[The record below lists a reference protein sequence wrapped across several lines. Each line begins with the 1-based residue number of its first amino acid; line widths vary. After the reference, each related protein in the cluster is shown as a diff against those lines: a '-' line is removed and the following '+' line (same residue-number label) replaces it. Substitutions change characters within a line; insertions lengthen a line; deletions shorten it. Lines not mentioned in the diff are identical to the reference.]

1 MALALFKILQR
12 KIVFNMLQITNLVK
26 KFGSFIAVDGLN
38 LHVERGELYGFLGQ
52 NGAGKT
58 TTIKMI
64 TGIYASTSGSIL
76 IDGIN
81 ISKNPIEA
89 KIQIGYVPDQP
100 YIYDK
105 LTGREFL
112 LFSGGLYNLNK
123 KNIQSRIDELVDLLK
138 IESWLDKRTEEY
150 SQGMKQRITIASALL
165 HNPKLIILDEPMVGL
180 DPQSA
185 VLVKK
190 ILKQKTSEGAAVF
203 VSTHSLP
210 FAEEICSRIGIIK
223 QGKMIYEDN
232 RGAIETIKANLNQN
246 FEEVFLEL
254 TK

>member
-1 MALALFKILQR
+1 
-12 KIVFNMLQITNLVK
+12 MLQIKNIVK
-26 KFGSFIAVDGLN
+26 KFGSFTAVNGIN
-38 LHVERGELYGFLGQ
+38 VHIKQGELYGFLGQ

-64 TGIYASTSGSIL
+64 AGIYAPTSGSISING
-76 IDGIN
+76 ID
-81 ISKNPIEA
+81 ISKNPVKA
-89 KIQIGYVPDQP
+89 KLQIGYVPDQP
-100 YIYDK
+100 YLYDK

-112 LFSGGLYNLNK
+112 YFSGGLYYLDKKTISNK
-123 KNIQSRIDELVDLLK
+123 IDELVDILA

-150 SQGMKQRITIASALL
+150 SQGMRQRITIASALL
-165 HNPKLIILDEPMVGL
+165 HDPKLIILDEPMVGL

-190 ILKQKTSEGAAVF
+190 ILNQKVTEGASVF
-203 VSTHSLP
+203 VSTHSLS
-210 FAEEICSRIGIIK
+210 FAEEVCSRIGIIK
-223 QGKMIYEDN
+223 AGIMIYEDK
-232 RGAIETIKANLNQN
+232 REAIETIKANLNSN

>member
-1 MALALFKILQR
+1 
-12 KIVFNMLQITNLVK
+12 MLQIKNIVK
-26 KFGSFIAVDGLN
+26 KFGFFTAVNGIN
-38 LHVERGELYGFLGQ
+38 VHINQGELYGFLCP

-64 TGIYASTSGSIL
+64 AGIYAPTSGSISING
-76 IDGIN
+76 ID
-81 ISKNPIEA
+81 ISKNPVKA
-89 KIQIGYVPDQP
+89 KLQIGYVPDQP
-100 YIYDK
+100 YLYDK

-112 LFSGGLYNLNK
+112 YFSGGLYNLDKKTIQNK
-123 KNIQSRIDELVDLLK
+123 IDELVDILK

-150 SQGMKQRITIASALL
+150 SQGMRQRITIASALL
-165 HNPKLIILDEPMVGL
+165 HDPKLIVLDEPMVGL

-190 ILKQKTSEGAAVF
+190 ILNQKVSEGASVF
-203 VSTHSLP
+203 VSTHSLS

-223 QGKMIYEDN
+223 AGVMIYEDK
-232 RGAIETIKANLNQN
+232 REAIETIKANLNSN

>member
-1 MALALFKILQR
+1 
-12 KIVFNMLQITNLVK
+12 MLQLKNLVK
-26 KFGSFIAVDGLN
+26 KFGSFTAVDGIN
-38 LHVERGELYGFLGQ
+38 IDIKQEELYGFLGQ

-64 TGIYASTSGSIL
+64 TGIYAPTSGSIL
-76 IDGIN
+76 VDGID
-81 ISKNPIEA
+81 ITKNPLDA
-89 KIQIGYVPDQP
+89 KRQIGYVPDQP
-100 YIYDK
+100 YLYDK

-112 LFSGGLYNLNK
+112 YFSGGLYNIEKHIIKNK
-123 KNIQSRIDELVDLLK
+123 IDELISLLK
-138 IESWLDKRTEEY
+138 LESWLDKRTEEY

-165 HNPKLIILDEPMVGL
+165 HNPRLIILDEPMVGL

-185 VLVKK
+185 VLVKN
-190 ILKQKTSEGAAVF
+190 ILKREVSEGAAVF

-210 FAEEICSRIGIIK
+210 FAEEVCSKIGIIK
-223 QGKMIYEDN
+223 QGKIIYQDKRE
-232 RGAIETIKANLNQN
+232 AIETIKADLNQN

>member
-1 MALALFKILQR
+1 
-12 KIVFNMLQITNLVK
+12 MLQIKNIVK
-26 KFGSFIAVDGLN
+26 KFGYFSAVNGIN
-38 LHVERGELYGFLGQ
+38 VHINQGELYGFLGP

-64 TGIYASTSGSIL
+64 AGIYAPTSGSIL
-76 IDGIN
+76 INGND
-81 ISKNPIEA
+81 ISKNPVKA
-89 KIQIGYVPDQP
+89 KLQIGYVPDQP
-100 YIYDK
+100 YLYEK

-112 LFSGGLYNLNK
+112 YFSGGLYNLDK
-123 KNIQSRIDELVDLLK
+123 KTIQHKIDELVEILN

-150 SQGMKQRITIASALL
+150 SQGMRQRITIASALL
-165 HNPKLIILDEPMVGL
+165 HNPKLIVLDEPMVGL

-190 ILKQKTSEGAAVF
+190 ILNKKVTEGASVF
-203 VSTHSLP
+203 VSTHSLS

-223 QGKMIYEDN
+223 AGTMIYEDK
-232 RGAIETIKANLNQN
+232 REAIETIKTNLNSN

>member
-1 MALALFKILQR
+1 
-12 KIVFNMLQITNLVK
+12 MLQIKNIVK
-26 KFGSFIAVDGLN
+26 KFGYFSAVNGIN
-38 LHVERGELYGFLGQ
+38 VHINQGELYGFLGP

-64 TGIYASTSGSIL
+64 AGIYAPTSGSITING
-76 IDGIN
+76 ID
-81 ISKNPIEA
+81 ISKNPVKA
-89 KIQIGYVPDQP
+89 KLQIGYVPDQP
-100 YIYDK
+100 YLYEK

-112 LFSGGLYNLNK
+112 YFSGGLYNLDK
-123 KNIQSRIDELVDLLK
+123 KTIQNRIDELVDILN

-150 SQGMKQRITIASALL
+150 SQGMRQRITIASALL
-165 HNPKLIILDEPMVGL
+165 HNPKLIVLDEPMVGL

-190 ILKQKTSEGAAVF
+190 ILNKKVTEGASVF
-203 VSTHSLP
+203 VSTHSLS

-223 QGKMIYEDN
+223 AGTMIYEDK
-232 RGAIETIKANLNQN
+232 REAIETIKTNLNSN

>member
-1 MALALFKILQR
+1 
-12 KIVFNMLQITNLVK
+12 MLQIKNIVK
-26 KFGSFIAVDGLN
+26 KFGSFTAVN
-38 LHVERGELYGFLGQ
+38 RINVHINQGELYGFLGP

-64 TGIYASTSGSIL
+64 AGIYAPTSGSISING
-76 IDGIN
+76 ID
-81 ISKNPIEA
+81 ISKDPVKA
-89 KIQIGYVPDQP
+89 KLQIGYVPDQP
-100 YIYDK
+100 YLYDK

-112 LFSGGLYNLNK
+112 YFSGGLYNLDK
-123 KNIQSRIDELVDLLK
+123 KTIQHKIDELVDLLK
-138 IESWLDKRTEEY
+138 IESWLDKRTEKY
-150 SQGMKQRITIASALL
+150 SQGMRQRITIASALL
-165 HNPKLIILDEPMVGL
+165 HDPKLIVLDEPMIGL

-190 ILKQKTSEGAAVF
+190 ILNQKVSEGASVF
-203 VSTHSLP
+203 VSTHSLS

-223 QGKMIYEDN
+223 AGTIIYEDK
-232 RGAIETIKANLNQN
+232 REAIETIKANLNSN

>member
-1 MALALFKILQR
+1 
-12 KIVFNMLQITNLVK
+12 MLQIKNIVK
-26 KFGSFIAVDGLN
+26 KFGSFTAVNGIN
-38 LHVERGELYGFLGQ
+38 VNIQQGELYGFLGQ

-64 TGIYASTSGSIL
+64 AGIYAPTSGSISING
-76 IDGIN
+76 ID
-81 ISKNPIEA
+81 ISKNPVKA
-89 KIQIGYVPDQP
+89 KLQIGYVPDQP
-100 YIYDK
+100 YLYDK

-112 LFSGGLYNLNK
+112 YFSGGLYNLDKKTIQNK
-123 KNIQSRIDELVDLLK
+123 IDELVDILN

-150 SQGMKQRITIASALL
+150 SQGMRQRITIASALL
-165 HNPKLIILDEPMVGL
+165 HDPKLIVLDEPMVGL

-190 ILKQKTSEGAAVF
+190 ILNQKVSEGASVF
-203 VSTHSLP
+203 VSTHSLS
-210 FAEEICSRIGIIK
+210 FAEEVCSRIGIIK
-223 QGKMIYEDN
+223 AGVMIYEDK
-232 RGAIETIKANLNQN
+232 REAIETIKANLNSN

>member
-1 MALALFKILQR
+1 
-12 KIVFNMLQITNLVK
+12 MLQIKNIVK
-26 KFGSFIAVDGLN
+26 KFGPFSALN
-38 LHVERGELYGFLGQ
+38 GINVHINHGELYGFLGP

-58 TTIKMI
+58 TTIKLI
-64 TGIYASTSGSIL
+64 AGIYAPTSGSIL
-76 IDGIN
+76 INGID
-81 ISKNPIEA
+81 IAKNPVKA
-89 KIQIGYVPDQP
+89 KLQIGYVPDQP
-100 YIYDK
+100 YLYEK

-112 LFSGGLYNLNK
+112 YFSGGLYNLDK
-123 KNIQSRIDELVDLLK
+123 KTIQRKIDELVDLLN

-150 SQGMKQRITIASALL
+150 SQGMRQRITIASALL

-185 VLVKK
+185 VLVKN
-190 ILKQKTSEGAAVF
+190 ILKQKVSEGASVF
-203 VSTHSLP
+203 VSTHSLS

-223 QGKMIYEDN
+223 AGTMIYEDK
-232 RGAIETIKANLNQN
+232 REAIETIKANLNSN

>member
-1 MALALFKILQR
+1 
-12 KIVFNMLQITNLVK
+12 MLQLKNIVK
-26 KFGSFIAVDGLN
+26 KFGSFSAVDGIN
-38 LHVERGELYGFLGQ
+38 LHVEKGELYGFLGQ

-64 TGIYASTSGSIL
+64 AGIYAPTSGSVL
-76 IDGIN
+76 INGID
-81 ISKNPIEA
+81 ISKNPVQA
-89 KIQIGYVPDQP
+89 KMQIGYVPDQP
-100 YIYDK
+100 FLYDK

-112 LFSGGLYNLNK
+112 FFSGGLYNLENQFIK
-123 KNIQSRIDELVDLLK
+123 TKVEELVTMLNL
-138 IESWLDKRTEEY
+138 ENWLDKRTEDY

-165 HNPKLIILDEPMVGL
+165 HDPTLLVLDEPMVGL

-190 ILKQKTSEGAAVF
+190 ILKQKVAEGASVF
-203 VSTHSLP
+203 VSTHSLS
-210 FAEEICSRIGIIK
+210 FAEEVCSRIGIIK
-223 QGKMIYEDN
+223 EGKMIYEDK
-232 RGAIETIKANLNQN
+232 REAIETIKANLNRN

>member
-1 MALALFKILQR
+1 
-12 KIVFNMLQITNLVK
+12 MLQIKNIVK
-26 KFGSFIAVDGLN
+26 KFGSFSAVNGIN
-38 LHVERGELYGFLGQ
+38 VHINQGELYGFLGP

-64 TGIYASTSGSIL
+64 AGIYAPTSGSITING
-76 IDGIN
+76 ID
-81 ISKNPIEA
+81 ISKNPVKA
-89 KIQIGYVPDQP
+89 KLQIGYVPDQP
-100 YIYDK
+100 YLYEK

-112 LFSGGLYNLNK
+112 YFSGGLYNLDK
-123 KNIQSRIDELVDLLK
+123 KTIQHKIDELVEILN

-150 SQGMKQRITIASALL
+150 SQGMRQRITIASALL
-165 HNPKLIILDEPMVGL
+165 HNPKLIVLDEPMVGL

-190 ILKQKTSEGAAVF
+190 ILNQKVTEGASVF
-203 VSTHSLP
+203 VSTHSLS

-223 QGKMIYEDN
+223 AGTMIYEDK
-232 RGAIETIKANLNQN
+232 REAIETIKANLNSN

>member
-1 MALALFKILQR
+1 
-12 KIVFNMLQITNLVK
+12 MLQIKNIVK
-26 KFGSFIAVDGLN
+26 KFGFFTAVNGIN
-38 LHVERGELYGFLGQ
+38 VHINQGELYGFLGP

-64 TGIYASTSGSIL
+64 AGIYAPTSGSISING
-76 IDGIN
+76 ID
-81 ISKNPIEA
+81 ISKNPVKA
-89 KIQIGYVPDQP
+89 KLQIGYVPDQP
-100 YIYDK
+100 YLYDK

-112 LFSGGLYNLNK
+112 YFSGGLYDLDK
-123 KNIQSRIDELVDLLK
+123 KTIQNRIDELVYILN

-150 SQGMKQRITIASALL
+150 SQGMRQRITIASALL
-165 HNPKLIILDEPMVGL
+165 HDPKLIVLDEPMVGL

-190 ILKQKTSEGAAVF
+190 ILNQKVSEGASVF
-203 VSTHSLP
+203 VSTHSLS

-223 QGKMIYEDN
+223 AGVMIYEDK
-232 RGAIETIKANLNQN
+232 REAIETIKANLNSN

>member
-1 MALALFKILQR
+1 
-12 KIVFNMLQITNLVK
+12 MLQIKNIVK
-26 KFGSFIAVDGLN
+26 KFGSFSAVNGIN
-38 LHVERGELYGFLGQ
+38 VYINQGELYGFLGP

-64 TGIYASTSGSIL
+64 AGIYAPTSGSITING
-76 IDGIN
+76 ID
-81 ISKNPIEA
+81 ISKNPVKA
-89 KIQIGYVPDQP
+89 KLQIGYVPDQP
-100 YIYDK
+100 YLYEK

-112 LFSGGLYNLNK
+112 YFSGGLYNLDK
-123 KNIQSRIDELVDLLK
+123 KTIQHKIDELVEILN

-150 SQGMKQRITIASALL
+150 SQGMRQRITIASALL
-165 HNPKLIILDEPMVGL
+165 HNPKLIVLDEPMVGL

-190 ILKQKTSEGAAVF
+190 ILNKKVTEGASVF
-203 VSTHSLP
+203 VSTHSLS

-223 QGKMIYEDN
+223 AGTMIYEDK
-232 RGAIETIKANLNQN
+232 REAIETIKTNLNSN

>member
-1 MALALFKILQR
+1 
-12 KIVFNMLQITNLVK
+12 MLQIKNIVK
-26 KFGSFIAVDGLN
+26 KFGSFTAVNGIN
-38 LHVERGELYGFLGQ
+38 VHIKQGELYGFLGQ

-64 TGIYASTSGSIL
+64 AGIYAPTSGSISING
-76 IDGIN
+76 ID
-81 ISKNPIEA
+81 ISKNPVKA
-89 KIQIGYVPDQP
+89 KLQIGYVPDQP
-100 YIYDK
+100 YLYDK

-112 LFSGGLYNLNK
+112 YFSGGLYNLDK
-123 KNIQSRIDELVDLLK
+123 KTISKKIDELVDVLA

-150 SQGMKQRITIASALL
+150 SQGMRQRITIASALL
-165 HNPKLIILDEPMVGL
+165 HNPKLIVLDEPMVGL

-190 ILKQKTSEGAAVF
+190 ILNQKVTEGASVF
-203 VSTHSLP
+203 VSTHSLS
-210 FAEEICSRIGIIK
+210 FAEEVCSKIGIIK
-223 QGKMIYEDN
+223 AGVMIYEDK
-232 RGAIETIKANLNQN
+232 REAIETIKANLNSN

>member
-1 MALALFKILQR
+1 
-12 KIVFNMLQITNLVK
+12 MLHIKNLVK
-26 KFGSFIAVDGLN
+26 KFGSFTAVDGIN
-38 LHVERGELYGFLGQ
+38 INIGCGELYGFLGQ

-64 TGIYASTSGSIL
+64 TGIYALTSGSIS
-76 IDGIN
+76 IDGID

-89 KIQIGYVPDQP
+89 KRRIGYVPDQP
-100 YIYDK
+100 YLYDK

-112 LFSGGLYNLNK
+112 YFSGGLYNLNRK
-123 KNIQSRIDELVDLLK
+123 FISTKIDELVNLLN
-138 IESWLDKRTEEY
+138 IENWIDKRTEDY

-165 HNPKLIILDEPMVGL
+165 HDPKLIVLDEPMVGL

-185 VLVKK
+185 VLVKN
-190 ILKQKTSEGAAVF
+190 ILKKKVSEGASVF
-203 VSTHSLP
+203 VSTHSLS
-210 FAEEICSRIGIIK
+210 FAEEVCSRVGIIK
-223 QGKMIYEDN
+223 QGKLIYEDK
-232 RGAIETIKANLNQN
+232 REAIESIKTNLNQN

>member
-1 MALALFKILQR
+1 
-12 KIVFNMLQITNLVK
+12 MLQIKNLVK
-26 KFGSFIAVDGLN
+26 KFGSFTAVDGIN
-38 LHVERGELYGFLGQ
+38 INITRSELYGFLGQ

-64 TGIYASTSGSIL
+64 SGIYAPTSGSIL
-76 IDGIN
+76 IDGID
-81 ISKNPIEA
+81 ITKNPLDA
-89 KIQIGYVPDQP
+89 KRQIGYVPDQP
-100 YIYDK
+100 FLYDK

-112 LFSGGLYNLNK
+112 YFCSGLYSLEKQKIKNRIEELISLLNL
-123 KNIQSRIDELVDLLK
+123 
-138 IESWLDKRTEEY
+138 ESWLDKRTEEY

-165 HNPKLIILDEPMVGL
+165 HDPKLIILDEPMVGL

-185 VLVKK
+185 VLVKN
-190 ILKQKTSEGAAVF
+190 ILKKKVSDGVAVF

-210 FAEEICSRIGIIK
+210 FAEEVCSRIGIIK
-223 QGKMIYEDN
+223 QGKMIYEDK
-232 RGAIETIKANLNQN
+232 REAIQTIKENLNSN

>member
-1 MALALFKILQR
+1 
-12 KIVFNMLQITNLVK
+12 MLQIKNLVK
-26 KFGSFIAVDGLN
+26 KFGSFTAVDGIN
-38 LHVERGELYGFLGQ
+38 LHFEQGELYGFLGQ

-58 TTIKMI
+58 TTMKMI
-64 TGIYASTSGSIL
+64 AGIYAPTSGSIL
-76 IDGIN
+76 IDGID
-81 ISKNPIEA
+81 IKQNPIPA
-89 KIQIGYVPDQP
+89 KLKIGFVPDQP
-100 YIYDK
+100 YLYDK

-112 LFSGGLYNLNK
+112 FFSGGLYNLDKNTIQNK
-123 KNIQSRIDELVDLLK
+123 IVELIDLLK
-138 IESWLDKRTEEY
+138 IENWLDKRTEEY

-165 HNPKLIILDEPMVGL
+165 HDPKLIVLDEPMVGL

-190 ILKQKTSEGAAVF
+190 ILKQKVAEGAAVF
-203 VSTHSLP
+203 VSTHSLS

-223 QGKMIYEDN
+223 QGKIIYEDN
-232 RGAIETIKANLNQN
+232 REAIETIKANLNQN

>member
-1 MALALFKILQR
+1 
-12 KIVFNMLQITNLVK
+12 MLQIKNIVK
-26 KFGSFIAVDGLN
+26 KFGSFAAVNGIN
-38 LHVERGELYGFLGQ
+38 VQIREGELYGFLGQ

-58 TTIKMI
+58 TTIKMVV
-64 TGIYASTSGSIL
+64 GVFAPTSGSISING
-76 IDGIN
+76 ID
-81 ISKNPIEA
+81 ISANPQKA
-89 KIQIGYVPDQP
+89 KLQIGYVPDQP
-100 YIYDK
+100 YLYDK

-112 LFSGGLYNLNK
+112 YFSGGLYNLSK
-123 KNIQSRIDELVDLLK
+123 KNIKHKIDELVDLLK

-165 HNPKLIILDEPMVGL
+165 HDPKLIVLDEPMVGL

-190 ILKQKTSEGAAVF
+190 ILNQKVSEGASVF
-203 VSTHSLP
+203 VSTHSLS

-223 QGKMIYEDN
+223 EGKMIYEDKIE
-232 RGAIETIKANLNQN
+232 AVETIKAKLNSN

>member
-1 MALALFKILQR
+1 
-12 KIVFNMLQITNLVK
+12 MLQIKNIVK
-26 KFGSFIAVDGLN
+26 KFGSFTAVNGIN
-38 LHVERGELYGFLGQ
+38 VHINQGELYGFLGP

-64 TGIYASTSGSIL
+64 AGIYAPTSGSISING
-76 IDGIN
+76 ID
-81 ISKNPIEA
+81 ISKNPVKA
-89 KIQIGYVPDQP
+89 KLQIGYVPDQP
-100 YIYDK
+100 YLYDK

-112 LFSGGLYNLNK
+112 YFSGGLYNLDKKTIQNK
-123 KNIQSRIDELVDLLK
+123 IDELVDLLK

-150 SQGMKQRITIASALL
+150 SQGMRQRITIASALL
-165 HNPKLIILDEPMVGL
+165 HNPKLIVLDEPMVGL

-190 ILKQKTSEGAAVF
+190 ILNQKVSEGASVF
-203 VSTHSLP
+203 ISTHSLS

-223 QGKMIYEDN
+223 TGVMIYEDK
-232 RGAIETIKANLNQN
+232 REAIETIKANLNSN

>member
-1 MALALFKILQR
+1 
-12 KIVFNMLQITNLVK
+12 MLQIKNIVK
-26 KFGSFIAVDGLN
+26 KFGSFTAVDGIN
-38 LHVERGELYGFLGQ
+38 LHVKQGKLYGFLGQ

-64 TGIYASTSGSIL
+64 AGIYAPTSGSISVNG
-76 IDGIN
+76 ID
-81 ISKNPIEA
+81 ISQNPVKA
-89 KIQIGYVPDQP
+89 KLQIGYVPDQP
-100 YIYDK
+100 YLYDK

-112 LFSGGLYNLNK
+112 YFSGGLYDLDK
-123 KNIQSRIDELVDLLK
+123 KTIQNRIDELVDILN

-150 SQGMKQRITIASALL
+150 SQGMRQRITIASALL
-165 HNPKLIILDEPMVGL
+165 HNPKLIVLDEPMVGL

-190 ILKQKTSEGAAVF
+190 ILNKKVTEGASVF
-203 VSTHSLP
+203 VSTHSLS

-223 QGKMIYEDN
+223 AGTMIYEDK
-232 RGAIETIKANLNQN
+232 REAIETIKTNLNSN

>member
-1 MALALFKILQR
+1 
-12 KIVFNMLQITNLVK
+12 MLQLKNLVK
-26 KFGSFIAVDGLN
+26 KFGSFTAVDGIN
-38 LHVERGELYGFLGQ
+38 IDIKQGELYGFLGQ

-64 TGIYASTSGSIL
+64 TGIYAPTSGSIL
-76 IDGIN
+76 VDGID
-81 ISKNPIEA
+81 ITKNPLDA
-89 KIQIGYVPDQP
+89 KRQIGYVPDQP
-100 YIYDK
+100 YLYDK

-112 LFSGGLYNLNK
+112 YFSGGLYNLEKHIIKNK
-123 KNIQSRIDELVDLLK
+123 IDELISLLK
-138 IESWLDKRTEEY
+138 LESWLDKRTEEY

-185 VLVKK
+185 VLVKN
-190 ILKQKTSEGAAVF
+190 ILKREVSEGAAVF

-210 FAEEICSRIGIIK
+210 FAEEVCSKIGIIK
-223 QGKMIYEDN
+223 QGKIIYQDKRE
-232 RGAIETIKANLNQN
+232 AIENIKADLNQN

>member
-1 MALALFKILQR
+1 
-12 KIVFNMLQITNLVK
+12 MLQIKNIVK
-26 KFGSFIAVDGLN
+26 KFGSFTAVNGIN
-38 LHVERGELYGFLGQ
+38 VHIKQGELYGFLGQ

-64 TGIYASTSGSIL
+64 AGIYAPTSGSISING
-76 IDGIN
+76 ID
-81 ISKNPIEA
+81 ISKNPVKA
-89 KIQIGYVPDQP
+89 KLQIGYVPDQP
-100 YIYDK
+100 YLYDK

-112 LFSGGLYNLNK
+112 YFSGGLYNLDKKTISNK
-123 KNIQSRIDELVDLLK
+123 IDELVDILN

-150 SQGMKQRITIASALL
+150 SQGMRQRITIASALL
-165 HNPKLIILDEPMVGL
+165 HDPKLIILDEPMVGL

-190 ILKQKTSEGAAVF
+190 ILNQKVTEGASVF
-203 VSTHSLP
+203 VSTHSLS
-210 FAEEICSRIGIIK
+210 FAEEVCSRIGIIK
-223 QGKMIYEDN
+223 AGIMIYEDK
-232 RGAIETIKANLNQN
+232 REAIETIKANLNSN

>member
-1 MALALFKILQR
+1 
-12 KIVFNMLQITNLVK
+12 MLQIKNIVK
-26 KFGSFIAVDGLN
+26 KFGYFSAVNGIN
-38 LHVERGELYGFLGQ
+38 VHINQGELYGFLGP

-64 TGIYASTSGSIL
+64 AGIYAPTSGSITING
-76 IDGIN
+76 ID
-81 ISKNPIEA
+81 ISKNPVKA
-89 KIQIGYVPDQP
+89 KLQIGYVPDQP
-100 YIYDK
+100 YLYEK

-112 LFSGGLYNLNK
+112 YFSGGLYNLDK
-123 KNIQSRIDELVDLLK
+123 KTIQHKIDELVEILN

-150 SQGMKQRITIASALL
+150 SQGMRQRITIASALL
-165 HNPKLIILDEPMVGL
+165 HNPKLIVLDEPMVGL

-190 ILKQKTSEGAAVF
+190 ILNKKVTEGASVF
-203 VSTHSLP
+203 VSTHSLS

-223 QGKMIYEDN
+223 AGTMIYEDK
-232 RGAIETIKANLNQN
+232 REAIETIKTNLNSN